1 MLEMTN
7 DGVDGVSGR
16 GVPVSSGC
24 RNGSPPSAGP
34 SRRAPAAP
42 GSSGCGRRFRW
53 RENDDPDND
62 RGTGPSRRGER
73 SGRGGAVIRVLL
85 ADDEHLVRRAIAT
98 LLGLE
103 PDVEVVAEVARG
115 DLVAAAVLEHRPDVV
130 VLDIEMPGMDGL
142 SVAETLPGHAVLM
155 LTSFGRPG
163 YLRRALAAGVRG
175 FVPKDASADELATAI
190 RKVHAGGRYLDP
202 EMAASAMM
210 AGRAL
215 SPSASAAPWSWPR
228 GAPRSPRSPPR
239 STSPRAPCATTC
251 PAPSP
256 NWARPTGSPRS
267 GRPNKKVGF
276 KPRFLI

>member
-1 MLEMTN
+1 M
-7 DGVDGVSGR
+7 
-16 GVPVSSGC
+16 
-24 RNGSPPSAGP
+24 
-34 SRRAPAAP
+34 
-42 GSSGCGRRFRW
+42 
-53 RENDDPDND
+53 
-62 RGTGPSRRGER
+62 
-73 SGRGGAVIRVLL
+73 IRVLL

-210 AGRAL
+210 AGE
-215 SPSASAAPWSWPR
+215 SPLTERERGSLELAAR
-228 GAPRSPRSPPR
+228 GASVAEIAAALNLTQGTVRNYLSSAITKLGATNRITAIRS
-239 STSPRAPCATTC
+239 AQQKG
-251 PAPSP
+251 
-256 NWARPTGSPRS
+256 W
-267 GRPNKKVGF
+267 
-276 KPRFLI
+276 L